1 MSRNVKSMMNCIG
14 VNTSG
19 SVSVL
24 GNLFGFLRQRV
35 PSDPCTTATA
45 EVSVLNQVNR
55 LKGKHVHL
63 NIIRVGIDNFTSAE
77 VDKIDYAI
85 YRAHKIFNTRSLG
98 VGRVEHYDVTTAE
111 SGGKADIGSDDEAE
125 DLTQDWTV
133 DNNAIDVFVV
143 DNISTNDFVGISP
156 VGGPCDKDAKGMN
169 GVLGGEVNRTS
180 SEVAR
185 TFVHEIGH
193 YLGLSHKNSSTDNLM
208 CQTKFASSTC
218 NSVVLTSAQGDTIRG
233 HCFVK
238 NGC

>member
-1 MSRNVKSMMNCIG
+1 MSKSVKSIMSCIG

-19 SVSVL
+19 TVSVL
-24 GNLFGFLRQRV
+24 GNLFGLLRKRV
-35 PSDPCTTATA
+35 PSDPCISTTA

-63 NIIRVGIDNFTSAE
+63 NIIRVGIDNFSSAE

-85 YRAHKIFNTRSLG
+85 YRAHKIFNTRLLG
-98 VGRVEHYDVTTAE
+98 IGRVEHYDVTNAE
-111 SGGKADIGSDDEAE
+111 AGGKADIGSDDEAE

-133 DNNAIDVFVV
+133 DNNAIDVFMV
-143 DNISTNDFVGISP
+143 DNISTDFVGLSP

-193 YLGLSHKNSSTDNLM
+193 YLGLGHKNSSTNNLM
-208 CQTKFASSTC
+208 CQTKFATSTC
-218 NSVVLTSAQGDTIRG
+218 NSVLLTSSQGDTIRG